1 MVRGDPPGRASDDAS
16 EPAADPPAEIPD
28 PMVTSDRG
36 NAADVAEQQAGSEFP
51 APVVAVQGLSIAAGD
66 RFLVRE
72 AGFRVEPGRLLALTG
87 PSGSGKTTLLRA
99 LLGLLPPETARRSG
113 SVAVLGA
120 DVFALTPDDLRE
132 LRRTR
137 IAFVG
142 QDPGSS
148 LNPRMRVRTLVRELA
163 SDPAAVAPL
172 LREVRLPADARFTA
186 RRPGALSGGQQRRV
200 ALARALA
207 RHPDL
212 LLLDEPTAGLHP
224 SLRDE
229 IGDLLVHLARDRA
242 LAVVFACH
250 DTDLV
255 SRIADDVYDL
265 TPPHPSGVG
274 ARAAH
279 TGRAPDA
286 YEARALAKATESA
299 AAEADSMPIPAVS
312 IATAD
317 GDSATV
323 PDEDGDRVFAP
334 AVDPSSSRGGEAGSH
349 TAAPPATDPL
359 GSRSDAAGPHG
370 AVPAESCAVTP
381 GAESSDSQSDSLLA
395 VRGLRVWSGG
405 AQVLRDID
413 FAVAAGAAAGIVG
426 PSGAG
431 KTSLVRAMV
440 GLQPAGGGVIELA
453 GRPLRAASARRKRE
467 ERRRIQLVPQN
478 PLGALNP
485 SRTVAA
491 TVGRP
496 VLLHR
501 RRPRREVP
509 ARVAELLDQ
518 VGLGAEFGARYPHE
532 LSGGQRQR
540 VSIARALAADPD
552 ILICD
557 EVTSALD
564 ARTATAIMDLL
575 STLRARHT
583 LTLILIAHD
592 LPLIAAHTDTV
603 LVLDAGRPVESGPT
617 PTVFAN
623 PSHEVTRALLGAPTP
638 IANPG

>member
-1 MVRGDPPGRASDDAS
+1 MD
-16 EPAADPPAEIPD
+16 
-28 PMVTSDRG
+28 
-36 NAADVAEQQAGSEFP
+36 
-51 APVVAVQGLSIAAGD
+51 GLSIAGGEN
-66 RFLVRE
+66 RFLVRD

-99 LLGLLPPETARRSG
+99 LLGVLPPETSRRAG
-113 SVAVLGA
+113 RVEVLGS
-120 DVFALTPDDLRE
+120 DVFALSPEELRE

-163 SDPAAVAPL
+163 PDPTAVSTL
-172 LREVRLPADARFTA
+172 LREVRLPADADFAT

-224 SLRDE
+224 ALRDE
-229 IGDLLVHLARDRA
+229 IGDLLLRLSRDRN

-255 SRIADDVYDL
+255 SRIADEVHDL
-265 TPPHPSGVG
+265 TPPHSPSVV
-274 ARAAH
+274 ARAANS
-279 TGRAPDA
+279 GRNSNPSAARAPA
-286 YEARALAKATESA
+286 EVAESPA
-299 AAEADSMPIPAVS
+299 GEPDSQSTTDS
-312 IATAD
+312 ITA
-317 GDSATV
+317 GAGESTPMAS
-323 PDEDGDRVFAP
+323 ENGDRVLAP
-334 AVDPSSSRGGEAGSH
+334 AIDPPGS
-349 TAAPPATDPL
+349 PD
-359 GSRSDAAGPHG
+359 DAAASHA
-370 AVPAESCAVTP
+370 AVADETPAVASA
-381 GAESSDSQSDSLLA
+381 DSRPDSLLV

-405 AQVLRDID
+405 AQVVRDID
-413 FAVAAGAAAGIVG
+413 LVVAAGASAGIVG

-440 GLQPAGGGVIELA
+440 GLQPAGAGVIEYA
-453 GRPLRAASARRKRE
+453 GRRLRPASARRKRE

-491 TVGRP
+491 TLGRP

-518 VGLGAEFGARYPHE
+518 VGLGAEFAARYPHE

-564 ARTATAIMDLL
+564 TRTATAIMDLL
-575 STLRARHT
+575 STLRARHN
-583 LTLILIAHD
+583 LSLVLIAHD

-623 PSHEVTRALLGAPTP
+623 PSHEVTRALLGASTP
-638 IANPG
+638 AGS

>member
-1 MVRGDPPGRASDDAS
+1 MNSGPEDADRAAAAERGAR
-16 EPAADPPAEIPD
+16 
-28 PMVTSDRG
+28 
-36 NAADVAEQQAGSEFP
+36 
-51 APVVAVQGLSIAAGD
+51 PVVAVQGLSIAAGD

-113 SVAVLGA
+113 RVAVLGA

-265 TPPHPSGVG
+265 TPPHPSGVS
-274 ARAAH
+274 ARAVH
-279 TGRAPDA
+279 TGR
-286 YEARALAKATESA
+286 T
-299 AAEADSMPIPAVS
+299 
-312 IATAD
+312 
-317 GDSATV
+317 
-323 PDEDGDRVFAP
+323 
-334 AVDPSSSRGGEAGSH
+334 
-349 TAAPPATDPL
+349 PPATDPL
-359 GSRSDAAGPHG
+359 GSRSDAAGSHA

-413 FAVAAGAAAGIVG
+413 FAVGAGAAAGIVG

-552 ILICD
+552 VLICD

-583 LTLILIAHD
+583 LTLILIAHN

-623 PSHEVTRALLGAPTP
+623 PSHEVTRALLGASTS